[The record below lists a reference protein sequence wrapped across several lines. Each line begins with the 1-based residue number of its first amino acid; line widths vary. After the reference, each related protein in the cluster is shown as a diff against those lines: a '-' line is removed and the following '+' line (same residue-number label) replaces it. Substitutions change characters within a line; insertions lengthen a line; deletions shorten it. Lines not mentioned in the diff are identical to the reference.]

1 MKKKT
6 KIKDRIK
13 VRKTKIERE
22 REKKLSQRLKSV
34 PLRGY
39 LFYSILCISLNFLNN
54 KKQKLNRI
62 TNNIKVMKS

>member
-54 KKQKLNRI
+54 KK
-62 TNNIKVMKS
+62 